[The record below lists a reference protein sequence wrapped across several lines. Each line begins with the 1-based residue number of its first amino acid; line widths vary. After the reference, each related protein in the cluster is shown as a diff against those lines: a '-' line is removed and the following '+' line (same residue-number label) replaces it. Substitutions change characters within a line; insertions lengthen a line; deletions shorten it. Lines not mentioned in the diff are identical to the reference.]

1 MLSLGL
7 GALWLMGLR
16 IGERA
21 TARLSKACFLLLL
34 GLVCGAIAAMASG
47 DWLSLHARLGRPW
60 FEVGDYGFDLSL
72 QLDLLSLPMVAL
84 TVLLAALIG
93 SFSVRYLHR
102 DGGFLRFFLLLH
114 LFTAAALLLFMADG
128 LDGLLA
134 GWELVGITSVLLIA
148 FFQTRPEPVR
158 NALRVFAT
166 YRTAD
171 LFMLLAVFLAHHG
184 FHTASWAG
192 MLTGQWPQ
200 HVSAIE
206 GAGVGWIAS
215 MLVLAASG
223 KSAQGPFCGWL
234 ARAMEG
240 PTPSSAIFYGA
251 ISVHAGVYLL
261 LRVQPL
267 IAASSF
273 ATTLLLVI
281 GAATALLGTLVHRTC
296 ADVKTSLTYAV
307 QTQLGLIFVE
317 IALGWTHL
325 ALLHLVSHALL
336 RTLQFL
342 RAPSMLRDHHRVHAA
357 AGGQL
362 EPTGAHWE
370 QWLPRWLQLWLY
382 RVALGRGFYDPLVD
396 RLVIAPVESLARW
409 LRRLEPG
416 SH

>member
-1 MLSLGL
+1 MALGL
-7 GALWLMGLR
+7 GCSWLLGLEPA
-16 IGERA
+16 ERVV
-21 TARLSKACFLLLL
+21 ARLSKLSFVVLLL
-34 GLVCGAIAAMASG
+34 GVGRAGLQMAERQW
-47 DWLSLHARLGRPW
+47 DSLHAAMGSPW
-60 FEVGDYGFDLSL
+60 FEVGNYGFELSL
-72 QLDLLSLPMVAL
+72 QLDLLSLPLVAL

-93 SFSVRYLHR
+93 SFSTRYLHR
-102 DGGFLRFFLLLH
+102 DPGYLRFFLLLQ

-158 NALRVFAT
+158 NALRVFGT
-166 YRTAD
+166 YRAAD

-184 FHTASWAG
+184 FHTASWAA
-192 MLTGQWPQ
+192 MFSGQWPA
-200 HVSAIE
+200 HASAIE
-206 GAGVGWIAS
+206 GHGLGWIAAL
-215 MLVLAASG
+215 LVMAASG

-251 ISVHAGVYLL
+251 ISVHAGIYLL

-267 IAASSF
+267 IASSEA
-273 ATTLLLVI
+273 ATVLLLII
-281 GAATALLGTLVHRTC
+281 GATTALLGTLVHRTC

-317 IALGWTHL
+317 IALGWTQL

-357 AGGQL
+357 AGGEL

-370 QWLPRWLQLWLY
+370 QWLPKPLQLWLY

-396 RLVIAPVESLARW
+396 RLIIAPIEAVARM

-416 SH
+416 PH